1 MFQIN
6 ENYLQLGESYLFST
20 IARKV
25 EQFSA
30 THPGADIIRLGI
42 GDVTLPLSPAVIDAL
57 HRSVDEM
64 GVKESF
70 RGYGPEQGYLFLR
83 EAIAGT
89 DFQKRGIDIAPDE
102 IFVSDG
108 SKSDTGNIG
117 DILGEGNVVAITDP
131 VYPVYL
137 DTTLMRIGK
146 SDKLLLLSCNAENGF
161 LPEIPSKRVD
171 VIYLCYPNNPTGTVM
186 TREELKKWVDWALE
200 QKSLILFDAAY
211 EAFIRDETIPRSI
224 YEIEGASRCAIEF
237 RSFSKNAGFTG
248 LRCSYTVVP
257 KELKVTTANGKEVSL
272 HHLWNRRQ
280 STKFNGTAYIVQRAA
295 EAVYSPQGQQE
306 MQGMIESY
314 MQNAAVIRNGLM
326 DKGYTVFGGE
336 HSPYIWLKCPDGL
349 DSWQFFDRLL
359 EECHV
364 VGTPGAGFGS
374 AGEGYFRLTA
384 FNSRERTAEAVE
396 RIKKW
401 AY

>member
-280 STKFNGTAYIVQRAA
+280 STKFNGTAYVVQRAA